1 MRLDIP
7 EHKILVHETAL
18 PILWGDMDSLGHV
31 NNTIYFKYMEQ
42 ARVTW
47 IEAMTGSLTDAKEG
61 PVIANAFFNF
71 YQPLVFPGDLLIK
84 LYVASPGRTSI
95 DTSPPA
101 GTIDARVG
109 RSDADRKK
117 MTVLPNNS
125 SRGKTAITHYT
136 VIERLF
142 DAAVIECRLETG
154 RTHQVRVHMASIGHP
169 LLGDPVYGR
178 TPSRLRPLLNQLH
191 FHRQALHAAVL
202 GFIHPV
208 TGAAIRLESTLPT
221 DMAGLLVE
229 LRTPS

>member
-84 LYVASPGRTSI
+84 LYVATPGRTSI
-95 DTSPPA
+95 DTFVTIERRDEPGQHYAAGGATLVWVCSEDGRAVPLPEPIRALQGKLSALPGTDKPPA
-101 GTIDARVG
+101 
-109 RSDADRKK
+109 
-117 MTVLPNNS
+117 LPNS
-125 SRGKTAITHYT
+125 
-136 VIERLF
+136 
-142 DAAVIECRLETG
+142 
-154 RTHQVRVHMASIGHP
+154 
-169 LLGDPVYGR
+169 
-178 TPSRLRPLLNQLH
+178 
-191 FHRQALHAAVL
+191 
-202 GFIHPV
+202 
-208 TGAAIRLESTLPT
+208 
-221 DMAGLLVE
+221 
-229 LRTPS
+229 